1 MTENNPYR
9 KHYAHYPEGV
19 DINCSNC
26 AGAYDEG
33 IKLVV
38 EFLGEE
44 PFEHNYHR
52 QTFEHLEDDCFACK
66 WEAQKKEWLNEKV

>member
-26 AGAYDEG
+26 AGAFDEG
-33 IKLVV
+33 VKLVA
-38 EFLGEE
+38 
-44 PFEHNYHR
+44 
-52 QTFEHLEDDCFACK
+52 EDIKFFDHAYSDTEWGDKQFRK
-66 WEAQKKEWLNEKV
+66 SVVVQLKKGWLNEKV